1 MKKIAAVLLIG
12 AATVFAEDY
21 STKSLEEM
29 KVLRK
34 TLSFWELP
42 PFKAEMQKRMENM
55 TPKEQQKL
63 KDEMKTSK

>member
-1 MKKIAAVLLIG
+1 MKKIAAVLLVS
-12 AATVFAEDY
+12 AAAVFAVDY

-29 KVLRK
+29 KALRQ

>member
-1 MKKIAAVLLIG
+1 MKKIAAVLLVS
-12 AATVFAEDY
+12 AAAVFAVDY

-29 KVLRK
+29 KALRQ

-42 PFKAEMQKRMENM
+42 PFKAEVQKRMENM